1 MLKAFFLGGAMAAT
15 FILLFSFMGI
25 FGSMVSVL
33 TPYKCAASTAAFA
46 LPSYQC
52 CQFAFCSA
60 DFVGLESSLRL
71 PVWHQAHGLTGSP
84 QSVGLDIR
92 EFCSWAAQRR
102 LQILW
107 WVPPLTNAHAPRWP
121 PGGLYFIV
129 SSDAA

>member
-71 PVWHQAHGLTGSP
+71 PVWHQAHRAHWFSAECRTRYSRILQLGSP
-84 QSVGLDIR
+84 APSPNSLVG
-92 EFCSWAAQRR
+92 AASDECTRTS
-102 LQILW
+102 L
-107 WVPPLTNAHAPRWP
+107 APGRVV
-121 PGGLYFIV
+121 LH
-129 SSDAA
+129 S